1 MPHFVYILRCSDRSF
16 YVGHTSDIAE
26 RLDGHNSG
34 RGPTYTVAG
43 LPVELVYFEQLS
55 SMEAAVQREA
65 QLKRWTRAKKEAP
78 LAADTSR
85 RLAVSATALRSPD

>member
-1 MPHFVYILRCSDRSF
+1 MPRFVYILRCSDQSF

-26 RLDGHNSG
+26 RLDRHNSG
-34 RGPTYTVAG
+34 RGPTYTIAR

-65 QLKRWTRAKKEAP
+65 QLKRWTRAKKEA
-78 LAADTSR
+78 LIAADRSR
-85 RLAVSATALRSPD
+85 LHLLAKRRS